1 MILHTLGYVNVMSDR
16 TKKLGEYDK
25 EFVWHPFTQMKEYG
39 DKDPVVIE
47 TGEGAYLID
56 TEGRKYIDGVSSLW
70 VNIHGHKV
78 PEIDNAIKEQV
89 DRLSHSTLLGV
100 TNPPAA
106 ELAKRL
112 IDICPSGLKKV
123 FYSGDGASAVEV
135 ALKMSFQYWQLKGR
149 PEKTKFIC
157 LENGYHGDTLGAV
170 SVGGIDLF
178 HSAFEPLLFETYQA
192 PSYYCYR
199 CPLSLAYPS
208 CGLACAGRI
217 EEILKEHHDEVAG
230 VIFEPYVQAAG
241 GMIVS
246 PPGYLKKVR
255 EYCDQYDVL
264 MILDEVAT
272 GFGRTG
278 KMFACEH
285 EDVTPDI
292 LVLGKGMT
300 GGYLPLSATV
310 TTERVYSAF
319 LGDYDEFKTFF
330 HGHSYAGNPLS
341 CAASLGNL
349 DAFENNST
357 LHNLQE
363 KIEYLED
370 ELKEFTGLK
379 HVGDV
384 RNKGFMVGIELVRD
398 KDTQEPYAPGMKM
411 GWKVADLAM
420 EDEVLIRPL
429 GNVVVLMPPIGIPM
443 DDLKKLLRVTYNS
456 IKKATEEN
464 SNTST

>member
-1 MILHTLGYVNVMSDR
+1 MSDR

-25 EFVWHPFTQMKEYG
+25 QFVWHPFTQMKEYRE
-39 DKDPVVIE
+39 KDPVVIE
-47 TGEGAYLID
+47 SGDGAYLID
-56 TEGRKYIDGVSSLW
+56 TEGKRYIDGVSSLW

-78 PEIDNAIKEQV
+78 PEIDNSIKEQV

-100 TNPPAA
+100 TNPPAS

-112 IDICPSGLKKV
+112 IDICPPGLSKV

-135 ALKMSFQYWQLKGR
+135 ALKMAFQYWKLKGK
-149 PEKTKFIC
+149 PEKTKFIS

-178 HSAFEPLLFETYQA
+178 HSAFEPLLIENYKA

-199 CPLSLAYPS
+199 CPLNKSYPS
-208 CGLACAGRI
+208 CDLACADGV
-217 EEILKEHHDEVAG
+217 EKILREHNKQIIG

-255 EYCDQYDVL
+255 EYCDEYGVL

-285 EDVTPDI
+285 DQVTPDI

-300 GGYLPLSATV
+300 GGYLPLSATI
-310 TTERVYSAF
+310 TTEELYEAF
-319 LGDYDEFKTFF
+319 LGDYEEFKTFF

-341 CAASLGNL
+341 CAASIGNL

-357 LHNLQE
+357 LEKLDQ
-363 KIEYLED
+363 KIELFED
-370 ELKEFTGLK
+370 ELREFSGLK

-384 RNKGFMVGIELVRD
+384 RSKGLMAGIELVED
-398 KDTQEPYAPGMKM
+398 KETKTPYAPELKM
-411 GWKVADLAM
+411 GWQVADRAM

-443 DDLKKLLRVTYNS
+443 DDLKKLLRVTYSS
-456 IKKATEEN
+456 IKNATEGL
-464 SNTST
+464 

>member
-1 MILHTLGYVNVMSDR
+1 MSDR

-25 EFVWHPFTQMKEYG
+25 QFVWHPFTQMKEYRE
-39 DKDPVVIE
+39 KDPVVIE
-47 TGEGAYLID
+47 GGDGAYLID
-56 TEGRKYIDGVSSLW
+56 TEGKRYIDGVSSLW

-89 DRLSHSTLLGV
+89 ERLSHSTLLGV
-100 TNPPAA
+100 TNPPAS

-112 IDICPSGLKKV
+112 IDICPPGLTKV

-135 ALKMSFQYWQLKGR
+135 ALKMAFQYWKLKGK
-149 PEKTKFIC
+149 PQKTKFIS

-178 HSAFEPLLFETYQA
+178 HSAFEPLLFDTHKA

-199 CPLSLAYPS
+199 CPLNKTYPS
-208 CGLACAGRI
+208 CDIACADEVQEILRKHH
-217 EEILKEHHDEVAG
+217 EEIIG

-255 EYCDQYDVL
+255 EYCDEYGVL

-285 EDVTPDI
+285 DRVTPDI

-300 GGYLPLSATV
+300 GGYLPLSATI
-310 TTERVYSAF
+310 TTEELYEAF
-319 LGDYDEFKTFF
+319 LGDYEEFKTFF

-349 DAFENNST
+349 DAFENNRT
-357 LHNLQE
+357 LENLDQ
-363 KIEYLED
+363 KIELFEN
-370 ELKEFTGLK
+370 ELREFSGLK

-384 RNKGFMVGIELVRD
+384 RSKGLMAGIELVED
-398 KDTQEPYAPGMKM
+398 KETKSPYAPELKM
-411 GWKVADLAM
+411 GWQVADRAM

-429 GNVVVLMPPIGIPM
+429 GNVVVLMPPIGIPV
-443 DDLKKLLRVTYNS
+443 DDLKKLLRVTYSS
-456 IKKATEEN
+456 IKNATEGL
-464 SNTST
+464 